1 MSDQDLKESMFNPEW
16 QKMEQIQYSEEGIQS
31 LLDLMGSDVE
41 PRKDFVFNNID
52 FTQFVIE

>member
-16 QKMEQIQYSEEGIQS
+16 QRMEQIQHSEEGIQS
-31 LLDLMGSDVE
+31 LLDLMGSNVE